1 LRVVADRDPDAIW
14 RPGYA
19 GEVVW
24 RPPPRHRPPSKLLVI
39 AGVAVAAA
47 GVLTVIRITGGG
59 TPRSLARGPIPTGA
73 AERWTVTLDASS
85 VAAVTGDE
93 DTIVAAIDPQPRL
106 VAFDVDSGAQRW
118 RASVPDESLVSLRV
132 VDGVVVADYLD
143 RGGDQSLI
151 GFDLDDGRELWR
163 ASVANG
169 RGSLAGHGLIVP
181 RSGAGRA
188 PASVELLDPATGTAI
203 GSIEADGVSVSS
215 TSVSRRTGDVVEWYD
230 PDTFERRGRL
240 DLGDLDLER
249 LDADV
254 VPTAAGLVV
263 AAPRR
268 VLLVDAS
275 GVVTS
280 SVRVPAQVDGPT
292 TLDELDGSGRFV
304 VLQGATDTTMLSV
317 RDGRLDVLWTR
328 SARVVDWL
336 IDDSRQLVAILPWGD
351 QPGAYDVG
359 APWMEL
365 VDATTGRPIWAG
377 RLSRA
382 VDGAFDVLG
391 GNGFVAAGAL
401 VGGGAQS
408 VAGYDFDGTELWR
421 HPVCVGGRPLTLV
434 PGGLV
439 IVRTT
444 TSGTPTLTLLS

>member
-1 LRVVADRDPDAIW
+1 MADRDPDAIW
-14 RPGYA
+14 KPGYA

-24 RPPPRHRPPSKLLVI
+24 RPPPRHRSSSKLLVLA

-47 GVLTVIRITGGG
+47 AAPAVTRISGGG
-59 TPRSLARGPIPTGA
+59 VPRSLARGPIPTGA

-85 VAAVTGDE
+85 VAAVTGDD
-93 DTIVAAIDPQPRL
+93 DTIVAAIDRHPQL
-106 VAFDVDSGAQRW
+106 VALDLDSGAERW
-118 RASVPDESLVSLRV
+118 RAAVPDESLVSLHV

-163 ASVANG
+163 ASVADG
-169 RGSLAGHGLIVP
+169 RGSVGGHGLIIS
-181 RSGAGRA
+181 RSAAGHA
-188 PASVELLDPATGTAI
+188 PASVELFDAATGTPI
-203 GSIEADGVSVSS
+203 GSIEADDVSVSS
-215 TSVSRRTGDVVEWYD
+215 TSVIRRTGDVVEWYD

-240 DLGDLDLER
+240 DLGDLDLQP
-249 LDADV
+249 LDAGV
-254 VPTAAGLVV
+254 VPTDAGLVV
-263 AAPRR
+263 AVPRR
-268 VLLVDAS
+268 VLLIDAS

-280 SVRVPAQVDGPT
+280 SVRVPAEVDGPT

-328 SARVVDWL
+328 SARAVDWL
-336 IDDSRQLVAILPWGD
+336 IDDAHQLVAILPWGD

-421 HPVCVGGRPLTLV
+421 HPVRAGGRPLTLV

-444 TSGTPTLTLLS
+444 ASGAPTLTLLS